1 LILLLAL
8 GACGQSSISEGDPQS
23 ISDDIQHVI
32 TGFDGDQRLVSGY
45 VNALYRAVAVP
56 EFVEIPENF
65 SVDVPIPL
73 ATDRPAQPAVAS
85 TAYVEKVV
93 AGIHRISG
101 MTPQMI
107 VDLYVSQDSGL
118 LGRQEAWIRRWMA
131 ETRIKTRNSVQEIER
146 RRGLLDRFRAI
157 RPSYFWDKGHPF
169 LKMTVFNPLDVPLD
183 RIAFDMDLF
192 DQHSPERMG
201 TASVQGSMTT
211 PLQPGSEV
219 TLTIDLTQY
228 DGLNRPQFR
237 QLPEAYGLRIKFRNA
252 WSGAQSLI
260 DVDSFDDRAMKLRVD
275 AITDLSMRIRAA
287 RENLSRYRVLFDKE
301 SG

>member
-1 LILLLAL
+1 MILLLAL
-8 GACGQSSISEGDPQS
+8 GGCGQSSISEGDAQS
-23 ISDDIQHVI
+23 VSADIRQIVGRFSDDP
-32 TGFDGDQRLVSGY
+32 RLVSGY
-45 VNALYRAVAVP
+45 VNALYRAVSVP
-56 EFVEIPENF
+56 EFVEVPENF
-65 SVDVPIPL
+65 DPETPLHL
-73 ATDRPAQPAVAS
+73 ATDRPPQPPVGS
-85 TAYVEKVV
+85 SEYTEQVV

-107 VDLYVSQDSGL
+107 VDLYVSQDSSL

-131 ETRIKTRNSVQEIER
+131 ETRIRSRNTAQEMER

-157 RPSYFWDKGHPF
+157 RPSYFWDRGRPF

-183 RIAFDMDLF
+183 RVAFDMDLY
-192 DQHSPERMG
+192 DQRAPDRMG
-201 TASVQGSMTT
+201 TASVQGTMNT
-211 PLQPGSEV
+211 PLQPGAEV
-219 TLTIDLTQY
+219 TLTIDLGQY

-252 WSGAQSLI
+252 WSGTQSLI
-260 DVDSFDDRAMKLRVD
+260 DVDSFDDRTQKLRID
-275 AITDLSMRIRAA
+275 AISDLSMRIRAA